1 MPRSSNTTSVK
12 VDKYNQ
18 NQAKVSPLTWVAIA
32 GFFVSIILILVLL
45 TPNNQ
50 EKILEAYE
58 AYGVTT
64 MPENHPLY
72 SLKYD
77 GSLFKKGL
85 EDVIAD
91 DEVVILYIG
100 YAACPACQAHITAIS
115 TYFTSTGMNEYVDR
129 IYYMD
134 TSNDLNGFNAL
145 SAAFEEIVDSTPQ
158 LVIFI
163 NGEIVDIYNAQGV
176 NPSDATAINRAIRT
190 FYEDGIDLIN
200 A

>member
-1 MPRSSNTTSVK
+1 
-12 VDKYNQ
+12 
-18 NQAKVSPLTWVAIA
+18 
-32 GFFVSIILILVLL
+32 
-45 TPNNQ
+45 
-50 EKILEAYE
+50 
-58 AYGVTT
+58 
-64 MPENHPLY
+64 
-72 SLKYD
+72 
-77 GSLFKKGL
+77 
-85 EDVIAD
+85 
-91 DEVVILYIG
+91 
-100 YAACPACQAHITAIS
+100 
-115 TYFTSTGMNEYVDR
+115 
-129 IYYMD
+129 MD